1 MVKNTKFMAVLAAF
15 MMVAVAGIV
24 VVQSSD
30 ESDAA
35 AGDAGYMNVYINTGN
50 GWSVETVLAANG
62 CEAVKATSV
71 YDVHDGDVI
80 DDAYTYEYQ
89 YGGNWYTD
97 INSNYGEITQLNGT
111 PASGTSTWNVLVYI
125 PVLDPISYIYVNQ
138 WVIPTA
144 ELGYYKPFVDYSS
157 MMVDYGT
164 ANIAVWYG
172 DSSNVSS
179 MITSLT
185 SYAAAPHALTQI
197 DDTQGSVFEHIFY
210 LKNKTNYTMAI
221 NGTNNVTTYNP
232 ATGVYTENVTLTN
245 AMITAGVY
253 VVGYGSD
260 AGLALR
266 NALNV
271 TGQTTDVVFGTTS
284 NPVPGYLAYGWLD
297 TIFGLGT
304 VQVSGQD
311 TPSDYTDD
319 HYNYWSTYTAYDE
332 SNSYYVWAGFVVG
345 AYSALTN
352 APLVDGTLAL
362 IYEYS

>member
-138 WVIPTA
+138 WVVPTA
-144 ELGYYKPFVDYSS
+144 ELGYYKPFADYASL
-157 MMVDYGT
+157 MVDYGT

-179 MITSLT
+179 MIASLT
-185 SYAAAPHALTQI
+185 SYATAPRDLTQI
-197 DDTQGSVFEHIFY
+197 SDVQGSVFEHIFY
-210 LKNKTNYTMAI
+210 LKNKTTYTMAI
-221 NGTNNVTTYNP
+221 NGTNNVTTYDP
-232 ATGVYTENVTLTN
+232 STGAYTTGVTLTN

-284 NPVPGYLAYGWLD
+284 NPVPGYMAYGWLD

-332 SNSYYVWAGFVVG
+332 SNSYYAWAGFVVG

-362 IYEYS
+362 VYEYS

>member
-125 PVLDPISYIYVNQ
+125 PVWDDDEGMYFNQ
-138 WVIPTA
+138 WVVA
-144 ELGYYKPFVDYSS
+144 SAALGYYKPFADYANL
-157 MMVDYGT
+157 MRNYGT

-172 DSSNVSS
+172 DSSNVST
-179 MITSLT
+179 MIASLT

-197 DDTQGSVFEHIFY
+197 SAVQGSVFEHIFY
-210 LKNKTNYTMAI
+210 LKNTTNYTMAI
-221 NGTNNVTTYNP
+221 NGTNNVITYNP
-232 ATGVYTENVTLTN
+232 STGAYTTGVTLTN

-260 AGLALR
+260 AELALM

-271 TGQTTDVVFGTTS
+271 PGQTTDVTFGATT
-284 NPVPGYLAYGWLD
+284 NPVPGYQTYGWLD

-304 VQVSGQD
+304 VSQSG
-311 TPSDYTDD
+311 
-319 HYNYWSTYTAYDE
+319 HYYYWSTYTTYDE
-332 SNSYYVWAGFVVG
+332 INSYYAWAGYVVG
-345 AYSALTN
+345 AYSALSN

-362 IYEYS
+362 VYEYS

>member
-1 MVKNTKFMAVLAAF
+1 MAINTKFMAVLAAF

-125 PVLDPISYIYVNQ
+125 PVLDPITYIYVNQ
-138 WVIPTA
+138 WVVPTA
-144 ELGYYKPFVDYSS
+144 ELGYYKPFADYASL
-157 MMVDYGT
+157 MVDYGT
-164 ANIAVWYG
+164 ANFAVWYG

-185 SYAAAPHALTQI
+185 SYATAPRALTQI
-197 DDTQGSVFEHIFY
+197 SYVQGSVFEHIFY

-221 NGTNNVTTYNP
+221 NGTNNVTTYDP
-232 ATGVYTENVTLTN
+232 STGVYTSGVTLTN

-260 AGLALR
+260 AELALM
-266 NALNV
+266 NV
-271 TGQTTDVVFGTTS
+271 PGQTTDVTFGATT
-284 NPVPGYLAYGWLD
+284 NPVPGYQTYGWLD
-297 TIFGLGT
+297 TIFGHGT
-304 VQVSGQD
+304 ASQSG
-311 TPSDYTDD
+311 
-319 HYNYWSTYTAYDE
+319 HYYYWSTYTTYDE
-332 SNSYYVWAGFVVG
+332 SNSYYAWAGYVVG
-345 AYSALTN
+345 AYSALSN

-362 IYEYS
+362 VYEYS